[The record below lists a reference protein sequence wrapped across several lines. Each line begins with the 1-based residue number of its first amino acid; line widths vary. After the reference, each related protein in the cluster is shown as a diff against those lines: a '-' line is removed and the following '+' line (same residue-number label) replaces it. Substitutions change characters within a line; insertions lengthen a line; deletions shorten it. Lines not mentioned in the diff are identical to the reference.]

1 MSTRPR
7 FLVIRFSSIG
17 DIVLTTPV
25 LRALKEQIEPEPE
38 IHFLTKQQYA
48 PILEANPRID
58 KVYAIEK
65 ATAEVMD
72 ELKEAEFD
80 YIIDLHRNI
89 RSSMVKR
96 GLKMID
102 FTFKKRNYDKWLLVN
117 FGIDKLGDE
126 HIVQRYLAT
135 LQAFG
140 IEEDDGGLEYYISE
154 GAAYV
159 DTQGLLT
166 EPYVAIALGATHA
179 GKVMT
184 TTLLEEV
191 IQTTDAR
198 FVLLGGPED
207 GEKGKALARTA
218 PDRVLNFAGEL
229 SLHESASV
237 IEQSTVV
244 LTGDTGLMHIAAAFQ
259 KNIVSVWGCTT
270 PSLGMSPYRP
280 GEKSIIIE
288 PTDRKKR
295 PCSKL
300 GDRCKYGKN
309 NRCITAVSA
318 EEISRALTELL

>member
-25 LRALKEQIEPEPE
+25 LRALKEQIEPEAE
-38 IHFLTKQQYA
+38 IHFLTKRQYA
-48 PILEANPRID
+48 PILEANPRVD
-58 KVYAIEK
+58 RVHSIEK

-72 ELKEAEFD
+72 ELKAAEFD

-140 IEEDDGGLEYYISE
+140 IEEDDRGLEYYIPDDATYAD
-154 GAAYV
+154 G
-159 DTQGLLT
+159 DGLLT
-166 EPYVAIALGATHA
+166 KPYIAVALGATHA

-184 TTLLEEV
+184 AELLEEV
-191 IQTTDAR
+191 IQLTPAR
-198 FVLLGGPED
+198 FMLLGGPED
-207 GEKGKALARTA
+207 ADKGKALAATA
-218 PDRVLNFAGEL
+218 PDRVVNFAGKL

-237 IEQSTVV
+237 IERSATV

-280 GEKSIIIE
+280 GEKSVIIE
-288 PTDRKKR
+288 PVNRTKR

-309 NRCITAVSA
+309 NRCISAVSA
-318 EEISRALTELL
+318 SEISDALTHLL